1 MKAPLFLLC
10 LLYSG
15 FSFSQQP
22 AEAELWKCGARYA
35 MTPEQRIASC
45 SAGMAAADANDAS
58 PWHNRGVAYLSLKN
72 YRNAILDFTAALRRK
87 KDAQTQMFRGIAFS
101 ELGEYERA
109 LLDLEDALR
118 AAPKD
123 AEAHNSLAW
132 TLATA
137 GVPGFRDGKRAIA
150 LARKACELT
159 QWRDPGLLDTLAAA
173 YAEAGDFAEAVRW
186 QEKALAMGEFAKDHP
201 DALERLALYKKK
213 RPWRH
218 APA

>member
-1 MKAPLFLLC
+1 MRPLVFLLFIVC
-10 LLYSG
+10 SG
-15 FSFSQQP
+15 SAFSQP

-35 MTPEQRIASC
+35 MAPEQRIASC
-45 SAGMAAADANDAS
+45 TAGLAAADANDAS

-87 KDAQTQMFRGIAFS
+87 KDAQTQMLRGIAFS

-109 LLDLEDALR
+109 LLDLEEALS

-123 AEAHNSLAW
+123 AEANNSLAW

-137 GVPGFRDGKRAIA
+137 AVPGFRDGKRAIA
-150 LARKACELT
+150 LARTACELT

-173 YAEAGDFAEAVRW
+173 YAEAGNFAEAVRW
-186 QEKALAMGEFAKDHP
+186 QEKALAMGDFAKDHP